1 MTISTWKISDA
12 KAQLSEV
19 VQASDKAPQLLCS
32 RGKPVAA
39 IIGISDFQAYQ
50 RFQAEAQ
57 RPSMTALLAELDALN
72 QVEADFGP
80 PPARVDRPQPSF
92 D

>member
-1 MTISTWKISDA
+1 MTISTWKISVA

-19 VQASDKAPQLLCS
+19 VHASDRSPQILCS

-39 IIGISDFQAYQ
+39 IIGMVEFEAYQ
-50 RFQAEAQ
+50 RFQAENQ
-57 RPSMTALLAELDALN
+57 RPTMATLLSDLDALN
-72 QVEADFGP
+72 QVETDFGP
-80 PPARVDRPQPSF
+80 PPARIDRQQASF